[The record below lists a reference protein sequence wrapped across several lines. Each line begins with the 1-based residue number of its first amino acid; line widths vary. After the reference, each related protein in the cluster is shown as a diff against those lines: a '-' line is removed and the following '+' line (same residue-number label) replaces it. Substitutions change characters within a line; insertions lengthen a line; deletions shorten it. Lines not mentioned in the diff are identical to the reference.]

1 MAKKLYHDYAKALPI
16 IDYHNHLSPEQIA
29 KDIKFENIT
38 QVWLSGDHY
47 KWRAMRAFGIDEH
60 YITGKASDKE
70 KFFKWAEV
78 VPYTVRNPLFH
89 WNQLELQRY
98 FDIQKM
104 LSPDTAEEIWNKTS
118 DILAQ
123 KSHSTNGLLKQM
135 NVEVLCTTDD
145 PTDDLAF
152 HKTIAGNNHL
162 VKTLPTFRP
171 DKAYAVENPEN
182 YNSYLKK
189 LETSVGFEIATHEEL
204 MRALKQR
211 IDYFADLGCR
221 LCDHGLEKFFEIHE
235 NDFDIE
241 HLFQK
246 IKSERNL
253 EEKEIEFFKIQ
264 TFLKL
269 SKHYHGKGW
278 VQQFHVGAIRDNN
291 KRLLDRLGPDTGF
304 DSIGDFSQARAMS
317 QFFNRLDSDDQLAKT
332 IVYNLNPV
340 DNEVVATM
348 VDNFN
353 NGSVKGKM
361 QYGSAW
367 WFLDQKDGMEK

>member
-1 MAKKLYHDYAKALPI
+1 
-16 IDYHNHLSPEQIA
+16 
-29 KDIKFENIT
+29 
-38 QVWLSGDHY
+38 
-47 KWRAMRAFGIDEH
+47 
-60 YITGKASDKE
+60 
-70 KFFKWAEV
+70 
-78 VPYTVRNPLFH
+78 
-89 WNQLELQRY
+89 
-98 FDIQKM
+98 
-104 LSPDTAEEIWNKTS
+104 
-118 DILAQ
+118 
-123 KSHSTNGLLKQM
+123 M

-152 HKTIAGNNHL
+152 HKTIAGSDDL